1 MLGWLPI
8 SIPQYWGVLPLNH
21 PTGGSTVVDQIEN
34 GSGDKA
40 LTKRKY

>member
-21 PTGGSTVVDQIEN
+21 PTGGSTIVDQIGN
-34 GSGDKA
+34 GSRDQT